1 MLVHAV
7 HRPSGEATGSR
18 ISRGCLSSSHSL
30 GCAVPG
36 PKLNILLVGKT
47 GSGKS
52 ATGNTIL
59 GKKAFESMVSADS
72 VTK

>member
-1 MLVHAV
+1 
-7 HRPSGEATGSR
+7 PSGEATGSR

-36 PKLNILLVGKT
+36 SGQMGLNILLVGKT

-52 ATGNTIL
+52 ATANTIL
-59 GKKAFESMVSADS
+59 GKKAFKSDVIADS
-72 VTK
+72 ATKS